1 MALLVV
7 AVVGNTYFADIGL
20 LYRVLGV
27 VVLCALAGL
36 IALTTTKGRDLV
48 ELAISAKKEI
58 QRVVWPTRPETI
70 QTTAI
75 VLVAVLVV
83 GLMLWY
89 ELGKVVKRSAGQAS
103 SVAFAFANGVPRHF
117 FRDCLRRSSVN
128 FSVPDA
134 KCALMTHTA
143 SLAVASGC
151 KPDRRHT
158 KACAVRDECSGTRP
172 TMR

>member
-1 MALLVV
+1 M
-7 AVVGNTYFADIGL
+7 
-20 LYRVLGV
+20 

-83 GLMLWY
+83 GLMLWLIDTL
-89 ELGKVVKRSAGQAS
+89 LGWA
-103 SVAFAFANGVPRHF
+103 
-117 FRDCLRRSSVN
+117 
-128 FSVPDA
+128 
-134 KCALMTHTA
+134 M
-143 SLAVASGC
+143 SG
-151 KPDRRHT
+151 
-158 KACAVRDECSGTRP
+158 GIG
-172 TMR
+172 

>member
-1 MALLVV
+1 MKPNSVKHGAEVQQSRHDGLKWSAVAALLVV

-27 VVLCALAGL
+27 VALCAIAGL

-48 ELAISAKKEI
+48 ELAVSAKKEI

-83 GLMLWY
+83 GLMLWLIDTL
-89 ELGKVVKRSAGQAS
+89 LGWAMS
-103 SVAFAFANGVPRHF
+103 GVI
-117 FRDCLRRSSVN
+117 
-128 FSVPDA
+128 
-134 KCALMTHTA
+134 
-143 SLAVASGC
+143 G
-151 KPDRRHT
+151 
-158 KACAVRDECSGTRP
+158 
-172 TMR
+172 